1 MTHQQLLPL
10 LYLLARLRRSGM
22 PAGMWGTLFPQPSG
36 PTPPQI
42 PGAILSPLVG
52 GLVPGAVTS
61 PFSQGWPWE
70 L

>member
-22 PAGMWGTLFPQPSG
+22 WGDVFQQPSG

-61 PFSQGWPWE
+61 PFSQGWPWGA
-70 L
+70 